1 MDALIPPAQ
10 QNELLR
16 SLLGFLRVSGLVFL
30 IVTPVITFMHVLR
43 TYQWFDPLLEPI
55 HRLFFWMKI
64 RKEST
69 VALLVGILFGI
80 AYGGGVLMEEKQ
92 SGALNKRDA
101 LLVGV
106 FLSLCHALI
115 EDTLIFV
122 AVGANLFV
130 ILFVRIAFAVLVL
143 LLLARILS
151 RKSSLS

>member
-1 MDALIPPAQ
+1 
-10 QNELLR
+10 
-16 SLLGFLRVSGLVFL
+16 
-30 IVTPVITFMHVLR
+30 
-43 TYQWFDPLLEPI
+43 
-55 HRLFFWMKI
+55 MKI

-151 RKSSLS
+151 RKSPLS